1 MSVSGF
7 FICSLIVS
15 FVIPLSIGFNLE
27 KLCFIL
33 LYMNI
38 LIGIFSFEPACYP
51 FHQCKPIVEA
61 SDAVFLFIHM
71 LFVCFSWLS
80 SVLGSVFF
88 FLLFFLCA
96 RSRVWIDWI
105 SARGK
110 GFGFAL
116 EESAGRYVCSNCLL
130 FIPLISI
137 HSQTSYP

>member
-15 FVIPLSIGFNLE
+15 FVILLSIGFNLE

-51 FHQCKPIVEA
+51 FPPMQAHCRSIRCGFSLHSYVICLL
-61 SDAVFLFIHM
+61 FLA
-71 LFVCFSWLS
+71 LLCSGLC
-80 SVLGSVFF
+80 FF

-110 GFGFAL
+110 GFGFVL

-130 FIPLISI
+130 FMLLISI
-137 HSQTSYP
+137 LSQTSYP